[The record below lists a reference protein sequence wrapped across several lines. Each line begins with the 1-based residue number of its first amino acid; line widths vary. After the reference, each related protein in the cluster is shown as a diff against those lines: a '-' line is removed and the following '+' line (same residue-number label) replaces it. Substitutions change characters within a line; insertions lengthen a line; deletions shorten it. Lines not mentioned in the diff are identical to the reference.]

1 MINKMNIYLIWE
13 NKSNIVL
20 FTNISMDKSSLF
32 NKTISLLEERIM
44 SYSFFQFLYVTKH
57 VIDAQ

>member
-20 FTNISMDKSSLF
+20 FTNISMYKSSLF

>member
-1 MINKMNIYLIWE
+1 MINKMNIYLRWE

-20 FTNISMDKSSLF
+20 FTNISMYKSLF
-32 NKTISLLEERIM
+32 NKTISFLEERIM
-44 SYSFFQFLYVTKH
+44 SYSFFLFLHITKH